1 MDAPEKMSVR
11 TLLMYTGK
19 NSADL
24 DSKNRLVKNL
34 IKAGISPVETPA
46 YITSAFTRLTEGK
59 RERDFLQVTQE
70 RWVVACP

>member
-59 RERDFLQVTQE
+59 REREIFS
-70 RWVVACP
+70 R